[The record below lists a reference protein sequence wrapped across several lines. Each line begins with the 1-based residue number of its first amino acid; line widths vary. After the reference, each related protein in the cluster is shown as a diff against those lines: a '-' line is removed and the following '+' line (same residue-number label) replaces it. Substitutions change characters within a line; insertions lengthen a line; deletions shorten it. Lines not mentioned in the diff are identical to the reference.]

1 MTHATTSTFTAAFT
15 AETPLTELRAF
26 AEDHQLPIDGHKGRK
41 ATYLKAITDYFAS
54 QVEIAIEVVEPIA
67 IEVEPA
73 AQSIES
79 VAVTVFEVLTSP
91 TAIRAYRG
99 ALRGALVVAYMVVM
113 LGVTIGAWLWD
124 LIDGEPAVVAWI
136 RSYTK
141 SEQGQGLAYWI
152 SDLSRSVTSMPQQW
166 MTAMTFDRG

>member
-1 MTHATTSTFTAAFT
+1 MTHATTATFTPTFT

-26 AEDHQLPIDGHKGRK
+26 AEDHQLSIEGHKGHK
-41 ATYLKAITDYFAS
+41 ATYLNAISAYFAPP
-54 QVEIAIEVVEPIA
+54 VEPIV

-73 AQSIES
+73 AQSVES
-79 VAVTVFEVLTSP
+79 VVVAVFQALTSP

-113 LGVTIGAWLWD
+113 LVVTIGAWLWD

-136 RSYTK
+136 RSYTN
-141 SEQGQGLAYWI
+141 SEQGQELAYWI

-166 MTAMTFDRG
+166 MTFDRG

>member
-1 MTHATTSTFTAAFT
+1 MTHATNATFTATFT

-26 AEDHQLPIDGHKGRK
+26 AEDHQLHIEGHKGHK
-41 ATYLKAITDYFAS
+41 ATYLNAISAYFAP
-54 QVEIAIEVVEPIA
+54 QVEAVIEAVEPIV

-79 VAVTVFEVLTSP
+79 VVVAVFQALTSP

-113 LGVTIGAWLWD
+113 LVVTIGAWLWD

-141 SEQGQGLAYWI
+141 SEQGQELTRRASEYR
-152 SDLSRSVTSMPQQW
+152 RSVMSLSPQW
-166 MTAMTFDRG
+166 VMTVARDQG